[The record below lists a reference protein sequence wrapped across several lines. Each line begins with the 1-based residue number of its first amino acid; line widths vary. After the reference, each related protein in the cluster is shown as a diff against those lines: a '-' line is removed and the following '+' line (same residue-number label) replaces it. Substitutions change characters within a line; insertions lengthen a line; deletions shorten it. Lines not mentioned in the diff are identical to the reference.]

1 MPQCTPTQH
10 NNKKF
15 KKKVFQ
21 RETATFVNIC
31 QVREIFKEGLS
42 YSRLLLLYRCSDLK
56 GSDWLINWLV
66 VLVLSRETN

>member
-1 MPQCTPTQH
+1 MPQCTPTQN

-31 QVREIFKEGLS
+31 QVREIFKEDLS
-42 YSRLLLLYRCSDLK
+42 YS
-56 GSDWLINWLV
+56 LV
-66 VLVLSRETN
+66 RIVLTRTIVLTSKDQTGL